1 MNGDNN
7 QRKDSAIKTLAII
20 GFTATIVLGVWL
32 AVQVVQLAPSAFS
45 SLASLSESVYG
56 KPDANEITVVT
67 SKSVVNNAET
77 FALRWSNVER
87 PGEYRFTYECTEGVD
102 VLVKNADGDMVPAA
116 CDQPFTLSGDGET
129 QLQVKSDTQR
139 FIDVNYTI
147 TFTDDG
153 EREIAMADND
163 KFTVVNASI
172 PQGGLVA
179 GAEDNNGEEDAEEM
193 TEVEAEEETPAP
205 TTPAVTTPTTP
216 APAPQPQYEFTY
228 ELPVSN
234 PNGFVDLKATYLGVG
249 ELNSNDV
256 FVSKAEL
263 DNDDRGALRFSVTN
277 IGTKTSEDWTYEV
290 EMPNGSTYESG
301 NQEGLKPNET
311 ATIILGFSVSDTGTK
326 AIRGDVKV
334 DDDRSNA
341 NNDFTWSV
349 TVTD

>member
-1 MNGDNN
+1 MNGENN
-7 QRKDSAIKTLAII
+7 QRKDSTIKTLAII

-56 KPDANEITVVT
+56 KPGAEEITVVT
-67 SKSVVNNAET
+67 SKSVVNNTET
-77 FALRWSNVER
+77 FELRWSEVER
-87 PGEYRFTYECTEGVD
+87 PGQYRFTYECVDGVD
-102 VLVKNADGDMVPAA
+102 VLIKNQIGSFVPAA
-116 CDQPFTLSGDGET
+116 CGQPFVLSGNGET
-129 QLQVKSDTQR
+129 EVQVKSDTQR

-147 TFTDDG
+147 TFTDEG
-153 EREIAMADND
+153 EREIAMADTN
-163 KFTVVNASI
+163 KFTVVNATI

-179 GAEDNNGEEDAEEM
+179 GAEDNDKEEDM
-193 TEVEAEEETPAP
+193 SDTEDEVAVTNPP
-205 TTPAVTTPTTP
+205 VTTPTTP
-216 APAPQPQYEFTY
+216 STPAPQPQYKFTY

-249 ELNSNDV
+249 ELNSNNV
-256 FVSKAEL
+256 FIPKGDL

-277 IGTKTSEDWTYEV
+277 IGTKTSDEWTYEV
-290 EMPNGSTYESG
+290 EMPNGSTYESED
-301 NQEGLKPNET
+301 QEGLKPNET

-341 NNDFTWSV
+341 NNDFSWSV